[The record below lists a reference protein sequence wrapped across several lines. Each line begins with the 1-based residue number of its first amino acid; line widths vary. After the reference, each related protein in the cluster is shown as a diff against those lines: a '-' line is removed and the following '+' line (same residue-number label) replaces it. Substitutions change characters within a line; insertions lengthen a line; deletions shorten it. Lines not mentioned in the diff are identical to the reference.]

1 MFRVFVL
8 FSSPRSRKPPAW
20 RRASGSYVMG
30 GQAEGQGPTL
40 LTGRTHVTPDRAY
53 LVEKPRHLAR
63 CGPSSFMLCSYCMR
77 LTVHLPDD
85 LARLLKQAALN
96 EGKSM
101 SALTAEALALYLR
114 ERRRRALGLKVLE
127 RAGKAQVDP
136 KALEAL
142 EEGRRELDRP

>member
-1 MFRVFVL
+1 MSSTKRESGHAVL
-8 FSSPRSRKPPAW
+8 ESVCGVCGVRGYCPAAFSKSHQHGVGLDVGFSS
-20 RRASGSYVMG
+20 
-30 GQAEGQGPTL
+30 
-40 LTGRTHVTPDRAY
+40 
-53 LVEKPRHLAR
+53 
-63 CGPSSFMLCSYCMR
+63 MLCSYCMR

-85 LARLLKQAALN
+85 LARLLKQTAEN

-127 RAGKAQVDP
+127 RAGKAPVDP

>member
-1 MFRVFVL
+1 
-8 FSSPRSRKPPAW
+8 
-20 RRASGSYVMG
+20 
-30 GQAEGQGPTL
+30 
-40 LTGRTHVTPDRAY
+40 
-53 LVEKPRHLAR
+53 
-63 CGPSSFMLCSYCMR
+63 MR
-77 LTVHLPDD
+77 LTIHLPDD

-101 SALTAEALALYLR
+101 SALTAETLDFYFR
-114 ERRRRALGLKVLE
+114 DRRRRALGLKVLE

>member
-1 MFRVFVL
+1 
-8 FSSPRSRKPPAW
+8 
-20 RRASGSYVMG
+20 
-30 GQAEGQGPTL
+30 
-40 LTGRTHVTPDRAY
+40 
-53 LVEKPRHLAR
+53 
-63 CGPSSFMLCSYCMR
+63 MR

-101 SALTAEALALYLR
+101 SALTAEALALYLQ

-127 RAGKAQVDP
+127 RAGKARVDP
-136 KALEAL
+136 GALEAL

>member
-1 MFRVFVL
+1 
-8 FSSPRSRKPPAW
+8 
-20 RRASGSYVMG
+20 
-30 GQAEGQGPTL
+30 
-40 LTGRTHVTPDRAY
+40 
-53 LVEKPRHLAR
+53 
-63 CGPSSFMLCSYCMR
+63 MLCSYYMR

-127 RAGKAQVDP
+127 RAGKAPVDP
-136 KALEAL
+136 KALGAL

>member
-1 MFRVFVL
+1 
-8 FSSPRSRKPPAW
+8 
-20 RRASGSYVMG
+20 
-30 GQAEGQGPTL
+30 
-40 LTGRTHVTPDRAY
+40 
-53 LVEKPRHLAR
+53 
-63 CGPSSFMLCSYCMR
+63 MR

-101 SALTAEALALYLR
+101 SALTAEALDFYLR

-127 RAGKAQVDP
+127 RAGKAPVDP

-142 EEGRRELDRP
+142 EEGRRELEGPLGLFTWVRHGGASHPRGRVVE

>member
-1 MFRVFVL
+1 
-8 FSSPRSRKPPAW
+8 
-20 RRASGSYVMG
+20 
-30 GQAEGQGPTL
+30 
-40 LTGRTHVTPDRAY
+40 
-53 LVEKPRHLAR
+53 
-63 CGPSSFMLCSYCMR
+63 MLCSYCMR
-77 LTVHLPDD
+77 LTVHLPDN

-101 SALTAEALALYLR
+101 SALTAEALDFYLR

-127 RAGKAQVDP
+127 RAGRALVDP

>member
-1 MFRVFVL
+1 
-8 FSSPRSRKPPAW
+8 
-20 RRASGSYVMG
+20 MG
-30 GQAEGQGPTL
+30 GQAEDQRPTL
-40 LTGRTHVTPDRAY
+40 FTGRTHVTPEGIPCREAETLSAVGGLD
-53 LVEKPRHLAR
+53 V
-63 CGPSSFMLCSYCMR
+63 GSSSMLCSYYMR

-101 SALTAEALALYLR
+101 SALTAEALDFYLR

-142 EEGRRELDRP
+142 EEGRRELEGPLGLFTWVRHGGASHPRGRVVE